1 MSHKPLYS
9 KALSL
14 KFLELSVYVEDNKP
28 KVVDWWS
35 TEKFSHTLETISS
48 LHAADISPL
57 QWYVYERIG
66 PTYGNLEAV
75 SRVQINV

>member
-1 MSHKPLYS
+1 MSHEPLYS

-35 TEKFSHTLETISS
+35 TEKFSHTLETISN
-48 LHAADISPL
+48 LHAADIGPL
-57 QWYVYERIG
+57 QWYAYSRVG
-66 PTYGNLEAV
+66 PTYVNTAGL
-75 SRVQINV
+75 SRLTINV